1 MCYFPRG
8 AYLIEWVSGQSKRS
22 TQRMKRYNIQLICVI
37 LTWFAMACAHA
48 QGDADVPLARDLAA
62 ESQAAQAKQMPVLVL
77 FMSPRCPY
85 CEQILKEFLLPMQH
99 NPEYRA
105 KVVMRQ
111 VVIDSDAKLLD
122 FAGRTTTHA
131 QFAVQNKI
139 KLVPTIK
146 LFDARGRELTE
157 PLVGLLTPDFYGAYL
172 DQAIDEALAKVRGGS
187 SKLGTAF
194 VARTSLR

>member
-8 AYLIEWVSGQSKRS
+8 AYLIEWVSSQLKKSM
-22 TQRMKRYNIQLICVI
+22 QHMKKHGTQLICII
-37 LTWFAMACAHA
+37 LTWFAMTCAQA
-48 QGDADVPLARDLAA
+48 QGDADVPVAHDLAA

-77 FMSPRCPY
+77 FMSPQCPY
-85 CEQILKEFLLPMQH
+85 CEQVLKEFLLPMQH
-99 NPEYRA
+99 NPEYRT

-111 VVIDSDAKLLD
+111 VVIDSNARLLD

-131 QFAVQNKI
+131 QFAAQNKI
-139 KLVPTIK
+139 RLVPTIK

-172 DQAIDEALAKVRGGS
+172 DQAIDEALAKVRSGN